1 MESAEAA
8 REEEKGIA
16 GGGTLALVSHQSEV
30 NDCGLIL
37 QFARDQ
43 SANCTATGVW
53 LTTKRVV
60 VVRGR
65 QTSFLSTVNVDED

>member
-1 MESAEAA
+1 MESAAAA

-43 SANCTATGVW
+43 SANCTATGV
-53 LTTKRVV
+53 LVDDEKFDVLRDRQNKERVPP
-60 VVRGR
+60 
-65 QTSFLSTVNVDED
+65 F